1 MKDLVSIEHPT
12 RRQQKICRLEIN
24 KKTYGK
30 KYMKFIS
37 RTYKIRNIAY
47 GFPKLRKCL
56 VWKTIYVQF
65 VQIW

>member
-1 MKDLVSIEHPT
+1 
-12 RRQQKICRLEIN
+12 
-24 KKTYGK
+24 
-30 KYMKFIS
+30 MKFIS
-37 RTYKIRNIAY
+37 RTYKIRNIAH